1 MLKLYGVGR
10 GRPKQGVSSQENA
23 GGATEAPKNTGTPV
37 SGDTGSSLSSG
48 VNAASAASSNPAQER
63 RRFPGEI
70 RLQKEL
76 EDLDLPD
83 QCVLTFSSKNG
94 SLGKRSS
101 DALALQSGG
110 GSSLLDMQ
118 LRIAPDDGF
127 WRGGKFLFFIS
138 IPPNYPH
145 DPPKVKCMDQIYHPN
160 IDQKGNVCLNILRED
175 WKPVLSISSVMYGLL
190 HLFLEPNPSDPL
202 NQEAAALLRSN
213 PSEFQRQVRRT
224 LHQ

>member
-10 GRPKQGVSSQENA
+10 GRPKQVSSSTSQNNA
-23 GGATEAPKNTGTPV
+23 EASSSASPSSSAAPL
-37 SGDTGSSLSSG
+37 SGDTGSSSG
-48 VNAASAASSNPAQER
+48 VSGASSASADPQER

-76 EDLDLPD
+76 EDLDLPH
-83 QCVLTFSSKNG
+83 QCVLTFSSLEKRG
-94 SLGKRSS
+94 AAEASSPQLLGN
-101 DALALQSGG
+101 
-110 GSSLLDMQ
+110 SLLNMQ
-118 LRIAPDDGF
+118 LKISPDDGF
-127 WRGGKFLFFIS
+127 WRGGKFLFFIA
-138 IPPNYPH
+138 IPANYPH
-145 DPPKVKCMDQIYHPN
+145 DPPKVKCMDKIYHPN
-160 IDQKGNVCLNILRED
+160 IDQHGNVCLNILRED

-224 LHQ
+224 LHL